1 MVQGVVYMAGETTP
15 AGYVVKK
22 GEVVVGNNDVYL
34 SLAYPAGLTPAV
46 EVKELDD
53 PRFTKVWG
61 DKLRKISFTSSA
73 SAPLKGKY
81 VFQIRRIN

>member
-1 MVQGVVYMAGETTP
+1 M
-15 AGYVVKK
+15 
-22 GEVVVGNNDVYL
+22 
-34 SLAYPAGLTPAV
+34 SLAYPAALTPSV

-61 DKLRKISFTSSA
+61 DKLRRISFTSSP

-81 VFQIRRIN
+81 VFQIKRIN